1 MTINMNDLYKMQY
14 KSKYKKIVHE
24 KLQYQIKHVA
34 SFKKVVGGGQPDSNI
49 LGKHKKE
56 RSSNTGIMK
65 IVIREKGGGLNFL
78 FLQFHSCFFFN
89 FLFNFLCAH

>member
-1 MTINMNDLYKMQY
+1 M
-14 KSKYKKIVHE
+14 
-24 KLQYQIKHVA
+24 
-34 SFKKVVGGGQPDSNI
+34 KVVGGGQPDSNI

-78 FLQFHSCFFFN
+78 FLLFFLIFSSISYVLIKEVCVGRGNPTVIQFK
-89 FLFNFLCAH
+89 

>member
-1 MTINMNDLYKMQY
+1 M
-14 KSKYKKIVHE
+14 
-24 KLQYQIKHVA
+24 
-34 SFKKVVGGGQPDSNI
+34 KVVGGGQPDSNI

-78 FLQFHSCFFFN
+78 FLQFHSCFFLIFSSISYVLIKEVCVGRGN
-89 FLFNFLCAH
+89 PTVVQFK